1 MRQSKRDMLFAGSFF
16 VMGILLLLII
26 PIFAPGRPG
35 TQPDSRFFPRV
46 IAVAIMA
53 ISVLMFANN
62 LLKHIHE
69 IRSEKPNEA
78 PKSSVGWIDERRAF
92 ILFGIIAVYALLMKP
107 VGFIIS
113 TVLATTAILLVL
125 KVKKP
130 LSYLI
135 VYAFS
140 AVIFLVFKYVLYVRL
155 P

>member
-1 MRQSKRDMLFAGSFF
+1 
-16 VMGILLLLII
+16 
-26 PIFAPGRPG
+26 
-35 TQPDSRFFPRV
+35 
-46 IAVAIMA
+46 
-53 ISVLMFANN
+53 
-62 LLKHIHE
+62 
-69 IRSEKPNEA
+69 
-78 PKSSVGWIDERRAF
+78 
-92 ILFGIIAVYALLMKP
+92 VYALLMKP